1 MKENKILLVIL
12 FLINFSFAFQLP
24 FISKEKIKAD
34 FVKAQVVYVIDGDT
48 IIVKIPK
55 TTFNDRKTLKNLK
68 FRVRLIGIDTPES
81 RINKR
86 AKIQSKETR
95 KNLKEVVELGN
106 YAKEFT
112 KKLLK
117 KGQTI
122 YLEFDVEPQDKYGRL
137 LAYVWL
143 PSGEMVNKKIICEGY
158 AFPLTIPPNVK
169 YKDDFLECFRKARKD
184 QKGLW
189 SIK

>member
-122 YLEFDVEPQDKYGRL
+122 YLEFDV
-137 LAYVWL
+137 
-143 PSGEMVNKKIICEGY
+143 
-158 AFPLTIPPNVK
+158 
-169 YKDDFLECFRKARKD
+169 
-184 QKGLW
+184 
-189 SIK
+189 